1 MKYLLNFLEG
11 VPDAPSISDPEFQ
24 QLLVDVQ
31 AGKSSSKSNADA
43 FFDSLEKIVNELK
56 STPESVA
63 FQKPVSKRDAPD
75 YYEVIKRPMDLTSVL
90 RNVKARKYKSK
101 ADFESDLNLIWSNCF
116 EYNSQET
123 HPIRA
128 AARFMKQKAD
138 HHLEF
143 LLDKNERA
151 ANPLQS
157 LLSHIS
163 IGSPLP
169 GPSIGGSQSQRSPSR
184 LGEGVTGADED
195 AAGESD
201 DAQGEDGDVEGFFR
215 EGGSGKD
222 GGGEGS
228 RSKRGG
234 SVASTSRPNGAFN
247 RVSRRPTPPAF
258 RPQLNTSLDTAPAL
272 LRTPYTMTHFQPV
285 SLSQAG
291 PSFSEKGKAKEILYG
306 NAPPAWYPLPAG
318 TDDEDVKLEGYWW
331 GAMNGDDAIVAGLP
345 AVPTMVPPEQPTTLP
360 RRRRLRTRPRS
371 PRKSVNGVL
380 LPNGDESAPVSVPLP
395 SRKSISPLTSKRA
408 LDKMTETE
416 EQERKSKQRIK
427 PISVKK
433 VVHRTVDRLHDARQ
447 LIHRIHEFQRI
458 ENEGGILPSR
468 ELVTEKERITKQEE
482 RARRVEMRTAE
493 KKEVMGRK
501 KEGGEVGE
509 EEAALGLKR
518 ASAGLLAHAG
528 FEGANETALDLFTR
542 AAVDHLHNVG
552 RTFRLLM
559 DGFSHKMTS
568 EEIVLHALH
577 QNGQVQTQDLETY
590 LKDDIEREEAKVA
603 EMQRKIRQAF
613 KEVTTAPVIEDDMM
627 FADNGE
633 MLTDGNF
640 ADELGEDFLGL
651 RDLGIDKEF
660 GLSSLTVPS
669 SLFYGRRKRFG
680 GNANGGPKEDVLEY
694 PPPPPFIPL
703 NAATIPTH
711 LPALLHAFYAA
722 RIEAGLSISEDDAF
736 DLTRGTIGS
745 LGQIVVK
752 NPPVYTG
759 TGAGAGAGAA
769 AGGAGGPAGG
779 GGGGGAAGG
788 SKKKRDREGVEGDGQ
803 GDEEE
808 KKKKT
813 AKKPTTSGVGKGNWI
828 RPNKE
833 EKARRAAEKAAL
845 EKENG
850 NVDGT
855 STSASASASINVNG
869 ASTKVAAGAGVNG
882 VGVGGAGGGSG
893 EIDAEG
899 EAE

>member
-31 AGKSSSKSNADA
+31 AGKSSSKSNVDA
-43 FFDSLEKIVNELK
+43 FYDSLEKIVNELK

-75 YYEVIKRPMDLTSVL
+75 YYEVIKKPMDLTTIL

-151 ANPLQS
+151 VNPLQS
-157 LLSHIS
+157 LLSQFS
-163 IGSPLP
+163 VGSPLP

-184 LGEGVTGADED
+184 FGEGVAGGEED

-201 DAQGEDGDVEGFFR
+201 DAQGEDGDAEGFFR
-215 EGGSGKD
+215 DGGSGKD

-228 RSKRGG
+228 EYFACVNTRKDHSKRGM
-234 SVASTSRPNGAFN
+234 SVTSTSRSNN
-247 RVSRRPTPPAF
+247 RLHGSTRRPTPPAF

-272 LRTPYTMTHFQPV
+272 VRTPYTMTHFLPV

-318 TDDEDVKLEGYWW
+318 TDDEDIKLEGYWW
-331 GAMNGDDAIVAGLP
+331 GAMNGDDAYVAGLP
-345 AVPTMVPPEQPTTLP
+345 AVPAMVPSDSTVP
-360 RRRRLRTRPRS
+360 RRRRLRPRS
-371 PRKSVNGVL
+371 PRKSINGT
-380 LPNGDESAPVSVPLP
+380 LPNGDGPP
-395 SRKSISPLTSKRA
+395 RTTSISPLKTKKP
-408 LDKMTETE
+408 LDKTQE
-416 EQERKSKQRIK
+416 EPKQRKK
-427 PISVKK
+427 PVSVKK
-433 VVHRTVDRLHDARQ
+433 VVHRTVGRLHDVRQ
-447 LIHRIHEFQRI
+447 VIHRIHEFQRI

-468 ELVTEKERITKQEE
+468 QLVTEQERTTKEKERAE
-482 RARRVEMRTAE
+482 RAELRKAE
-493 KKEVMGRK
+493 KVEVMGRK
-501 KEGGEVGE
+501 RGGGEVGE
-509 EEAALGLKR
+509 EEAALCLKR

-542 AAVDHLHNVG
+542 AAVDHLQNMG
-552 RTFRLLM
+552 RTFRLLL
-559 DGFSHKMTS
+559 DGFSNKMTS

-590 LKDDIEREEAKVA
+590 LKDDIEREETKVA

-627 FADNGE
+627 FANNGE

-680 GNANGGPKEDVLEY
+680 GNANGGAKEDALEY

-703 NAATIPTH
+703 NATTLPTH
-711 LPALLHAFYAA
+711 LPALLHSFYAT
-722 RIEAGLSISEDDAF
+722 RIEAGLSIAEDDAF
-736 DLTRGTIGS
+736 DPTRATIGS

-752 NPPVYTG
+752 NPPPIGPIVPAGGASAAATG
-759 TGAGAGAGAA
+759 GGAGAT
-769 AGGAGGPAGG
+769 
-779 GGGGGAAGG
+779 
-788 SKKKRDREGVEGDGQ
+788 KKKRDREGLEGPGEGDN
-803 GDEEE
+803 EE
-808 KKKKT
+808 KKKK
-813 AKKPTTSGVGKGNWI
+813 AVKKPTTSGVGKGNWI

-845 EKENG
+845 VRK
-850 NVDGT
+850 DGDT
-855 STSASASASINVNG
+855 ASAGINISINAASKEAGAPLVNG
-869 ASTKVAAGAGVNG
+869 HGK
-882 VGVGGAGGGSG
+882 GG
-893 EIDAEG
+893 EVDAEG
-899 EAE
+899 EVE

>member
-75 YYEVIKRPMDLTSVL
+75 YYEVIKKPMDLTTVL

-169 GPSIGGSQSQRSPSR
+169 GPSIVGSQSQRSPSR
-184 LGEGVTGADED
+184 LGEGVAGGDED

-234 SVASTSRPNGAFN
+234 SIASTSRPNG
-247 RVSRRPTPPAF
+247 RPSGLSRRPTPPAF
-258 RPQLNTSLDTAPAL
+258 RPQLNTTLDTAPAL
-272 LRTPYTMTHFQPV
+272 VRTPYTMTHFLPV

-331 GAMNGDDAIVAGLP
+331 GAMNGDDAFVAGLP
-345 AVPTMVPPEQPTTLP
+345 AVPTMVPPETTIT
-360 RRRRLRTRPRS
+360 RRRRTRPRS
-371 PRKSVNGVL
+371 TRKSINSDV
-380 LPNGDESAPVSVPLP
+380 LPNGGGPARRTSV
-395 SRKSISPLTSKRA
+395 SPLKTRKILDNTKEGSKDRS
-408 LDKMTETE
+408 
-416 EQERKSKQRIK
+416 QK
-427 PISVKK
+427 PLSVKN

-468 ELVTEKERITKQEE
+468 EIMTEKERITKQEE
-482 RARRVEMRTAE
+482 KAQRVEVRKLE
-493 KKEVMGRK
+493 KKEVVRRK

-509 EEAALGLKR
+509 AEAALSLKR

-542 AAVDHLHNVG
+542 AAVDHLQNVG
-552 RTFRLLM
+552 RTFRLLL
-559 DGFSHKMTS
+559 DGFSNKMTS

-577 QNGQVQTQDLETY
+577 QNGQIQTQDLETY
-590 LKDDIEREEAKVA
+590 LKDDIEREETKVA

-627 FADNGE
+627 FANNGE

-669 SLFYGRRKRFG
+669 SLFYGRRKRLG
-680 GNANGGPKEDVLEY
+680 GNANGGTKEDVLEY

-703 NAATIPTH
+703 NATTLPTH

-722 RIEAGLSISEDDAF
+722 RVEAGLSISEDDVF
-736 DLTRGTIGS
+736 DPTRATIGS
-745 LGQIVVK
+745 LGQIIMK
-752 NPPVYTG
+752 NPPVVGPGTTTG
-759 TGAGAGAGAA
+759 GGTVGAGSSAAGAGAGARA
-769 AGGAGGPAGG
+769 GAGASGGP
-779 GGGGGAAGG
+779 GAAANGVSG
-788 SKKKRDREGVEGDGQ
+788 NKKKRDREGVDGDVEGD
-803 GDEEE
+803 DEE

-813 AKKPTTSGVGKGNWI
+813 AKKPTASGVGKGNWI

-845 EKENG
+845 DNG
-850 NVDGT
+850 PGSGDGSSAT
-855 STSASASASINVNG
+855 ANNSTNVNG
-869 ASTKVAAGAGVNG
+869 TGAGA
-882 VGVGGAGGGSG
+882 AGGGDGPRVNGTGTGTG
-893 EIDAEG
+893 EVVAEG